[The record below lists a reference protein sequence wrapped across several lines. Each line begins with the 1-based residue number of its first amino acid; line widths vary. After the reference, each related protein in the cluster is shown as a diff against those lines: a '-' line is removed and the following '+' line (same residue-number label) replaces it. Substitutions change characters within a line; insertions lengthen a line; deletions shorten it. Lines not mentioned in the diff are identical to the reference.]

1 MGFFCLFV
9 LMRVCQHFIMG
20 GGEAHE
26 ASPVPKGTLMVSG
39 CFGGTYH
46 FVQWCS
52 YWSCSCSFKGN
63 HVEHA
68 GLKLVIVISQSLC
81 TGFTG
86 ICHQAWVSDLVFH
99 RETYSDFPVCPI
111 FIFLTV
117 YICVMHRE
125 CFLLCLPN
133 HFSVLI
139 LEELEI
145 FPPSLN
151 SADLGVME
159 VTVPW
164 GIDHVLC
171 CCRYL
176 CGTVIFVVGILD
188 FKFKK

>member
-26 ASPVPKGTLMVSG
+26 ASPVPKGTLVVSG

-68 GLKLVIVISQSLC
+68 GLRLVIVISQSLC

-99 RETYSDFPVCPI
+99 RETYSDFPV
-111 FIFLTV
+111 FLQ
-117 YICVMHRE
+117 E
-125 CFLLCLPN
+125 KFLFFWLFTFVSCIEN
-133 HFSVLI
+133 AFFFVCQTI
-139 LEELEI
+139 
-145 FPPSLN
+145 SLL
-151 SADLGVME
+151 SS
-159 VTVPW
+159 W
-164 GIDHVLC
+164 
-171 CCRYL
+171 
-176 CGTVIFVVGILD
+176 
-188 FKFKK
+188 KS